1 MRFSRSVYHIEL
13 HASRGPVNSLLLA
26 GGRASTKAISKF
38 EHNMQIS
45 DPKEPQVTRDG
56 VGVCGSPTCARNGAS
71 YSTLQYMSV
80 FVVSFVRIHYH
91 VMRIISHFL
100 KYQIDSKINSNRPI
114 ATSTQASIQLERLLS
129 TSVIEVLARLQ
140 LDVWSLCLTSL
151 PRNDQRIRP
160 SADSVL
166 S

>member
-1 MRFSRSVYHIEL
+1 M
-13 HASRGPVNSLLLA
+13 
-26 GGRASTKAISKF
+26 
-38 EHNMQIS
+38 
-45 DPKEPQVTRDG
+45 
-56 VGVCGSPTCARNGAS
+56 
-71 YSTLQYMSV
+71 
-80 FVVSFVRIHYH
+80 
-91 VMRIISHFL
+91 MRIISYFL
-100 KYQIDSKINSNRPI
+100 NYQINSKINSNCPI

>member
-1 MRFSRSVYHIEL
+1 
-13 HASRGPVNSLLLA
+13 
-26 GGRASTKAISKF
+26 
-38 EHNMQIS
+38 MQIS
-45 DPKEPQVTRDG
+45 DPQEPQVARDD
-56 VGVCGSPTCARNGAS
+56 VGVCGLPTCARNGAS
-71 YSTLQYMSV
+71 YSTVQYSICQSS
-80 FVVSFVRIHYH
+80 SFRLLVERRSLTGYRRHYH

-100 KYQIDSKINSNRPI
+100 NYQINSKINSNCPV